1 MWRGAG
7 TGCSRASSQLVA
19 DVAQQ
24 GPAIRLVA
32 LVLNAE
38 RRLAIDH
45 AEDTTTLLGLGNQ
58 DLDRVRRRTV
68 DAAHL
73 RDLSTFTGKP
83 SRRNTMNECPAAMA
97 SAFCT
102 ASSTSPES
110 LPARR
115 TSRAPEASQKASPKR
130 RCGDEPTRASY
141 RSSTVL
147 MKCDC
152 PKMRLAPSG
161 TATGTTVIAA
171 PPSRTSLRADV
182 AVQPPAAPV
191 EPQRRGGRLDGNIS
205 PQGGSRW
212 RSRDHRRPR
221 RRAGRSQSHLRTVA
235 LHQDRRG
242 PVRGTGGLV
251 AAPAFRARLLRG
263 LRGTAGATCR

>member
-68 DAAHL
+68 VDAAHL

-115 TSRAPEASQKASPKR
+115 TSRAPGASQKASPKR

-191 EPQRRGGRLDGNIS
+191 EPQRRG
-205 PQGGSRW
+205 Q
-212 RSRDHRRPR
+212 
-221 RRAGRSQSHLRTVA
+221 AGR
-235 LHQDRRG
+235 
-242 PVRGTGGLV
+242 
-251 AAPAFRARLLRG
+251 
-263 LRGTAGATCR
+263 